1 MRLFCLTLLFATLS
15 AFASETRLI
24 CSWTDA
30 NGITHF
36 STNQPK
42 GATCREITPAAPI
55 KYDSGKLPST
65 RLNNN
70 ANASARSTRSSTN
83 AGPALAGNVATQIAI
98 LSPIDE
104 ATVRNNSGNIDV
116 TVMVVPK
123 LAEQQTIQLKID
135 GQAVGEPSRSIQQQ
149 LHNIDRG
156 SHQLSADLL
165 ENGKVIA
172 SAPPVTVFLHR
183 ASILNREA
191 LNPPIQPRTK

>member
-36 STNQPK
+36 STNQTK
-42 GATCREITPAAPI
+42 GATCKEITPSAPI
-55 KYDSGKLPST
+55 KYDAGQPPASRRPAAPVRNSTHSG
-65 RLNNN
+65 N
-70 ANASARSTRSSTN
+70 A
-83 AGPALAGNVATQIAI
+83 PALAANVATQIAI

-123 LAEQQTIQLKID
+123 LGEQQTIQLTLD
-135 GQAVGEPSRSIQQQ
+135 GKPVGEPGRNIQQQ

-191 LNPPIQPRTK
+191 LNPPIQPRNQ